1 MRLLQTAT
9 SEIED
14 FICQVPEYAILSHTW
29 GEGEVSYQ
37 ELISG
42 AGVQKKGWSKIRDCC
57 ARAAK
62 DGWKYV
68 WIDTCCI
75 NKESS
80 AELSESINS
89 MFAWYEQA
97 AVCYAY
103 LADVDGRSDDYNSQ
117 LYLSR
122 WFKRGWTLQE
132 FLAPPFLIFLDQNWA
147 ELGTRYSLRNIIS
160 PVTKIQPQQ
169 MIDFR
174 SCNVAT
180 KFSWA
185 ALRETTR
192 PEDQA
197 YCLMGLFGINMPL
210 LYGEGSKAFTR
221 LQQKIIASNNDESI
235 FAWEGRI
242 L

>member
-9 SEIED
+9 GEIEE
-14 FICQVPEYAILSHTW
+14 FIGQVPEYAILSHTW

-37 ELISG
+37 DLISG
-42 AGVQKKGWSKIRDCC
+42 AEVQKKGWSKIRDCC

-103 LADVDGRSDDYNSQ
+103 LADVKWGNSDWKDRFHVSW
-117 LYLSR
+117 

-132 FLAPPFLIFLDQNWA
+132 LLAPTFVIFVDQNWRD
-147 ELGTRYSLRNIIS
+147 LGTRYSLRDMIS
-160 PVTKIQPQQ
+160 SVTRIRPKQ
-169 MIDFR
+169 MTDFR
-174 SCNVAT
+174 SCNIAT
-180 KFSWA
+180 KLSWA
-185 ALRETTR
+185 ALRKTTR
-192 PEDQA
+192 IEDQA

-210 LYGEGSKAFTR
+210 LYGEGNKAFIR
-221 LQQKIIASNNDESI
+221 LQRKVIASSNDESI
-235 FAWEGRI
+235 FAWKCRI

>member
-9 SEIED
+9 GEIEE
-14 FICQVPEYAILSHTW
+14 FIGQVPEYAILSHTW

-37 ELISG
+37 DLISG
-42 AGVQKKGWSKIRDCC
+42 AEVQKKGWSKIRDCC

-103 LADVDGRSDDYNSQ
+103 LADVDGRSDDHKSQ
-117 LYLSR
+117 LCLSR

-132 FLAPPFLIFLDQNWA
+132 FLAPRFVVFLDQNWA
-147 ELGTRYSLRNIIS
+147 DLGTRYSLQNIIS
-160 PVTKIQPQQ
+160 PITKIQPQQ

-210 LYGEGSKAFTR
+210 LYGEGSRAFMR
-221 LQQKIIASNNDESI
+221 LQRKIIASSNDESI
-235 FAWEGRI
+235 FAWEGSM